1 MDLNEHTLT
10 EAQRTLKRLGIT
22 HLLRAPVAAQE
33 EILPASAAPQAAPRP
48 APPLQQA
55 AQKPAAQANEPLPLL
70 LRSLFHGKQSPV
82 RTMWCYAGLYQDLQ
96 EATNPPRLVVFKK
109 IQESVCQ
116 HLHWQ
121 IKDICSWP
129 TDLDVTTF
137 RKGLDF
143 FNPGIVLLFQTG
155 ETMDKQSSSQDDHL
169 LKQTTRR
176 IVTLPSLDE
185 MARGNQHVKNEAWKI
200 LQTIELRVSSMP
212 EKKMTHKKA
221 GA

>member
-1 MDLNEHTLT
+1 LDLNEHTLT

-22 HLLRAPVAAQE
+22 HFLRPHIVAQE
-33 EILPASAAPQAAPRP
+33 EKLQPSSTLSQAAPKP
-48 APPLQQA
+48 KTPIQNQL
-55 AQKPAAQANEPLPLL
+55 AQKPAAQENEPLPLL

-82 RTMWCYAGLYQDLQ
+82 RTMWSYAGLYQDLQ

-129 TDLDVTTF
+129 LDLDVDTF
-137 RKGLDF
+137 RRGLEL
-143 FNPGIVLLFQTG
+143 FNPRMILLFQTR
-155 ETMDKQSSSQDDHL
+155 ETGDEQPNSQGNRL
-169 LKQTTRR
+169 LEQANCR
-176 IVTLPSLDE
+176 IVTLPSLEE

-200 LQTIELRVSSMP
+200 LQTI
-212 EKKMTHKKA
+212 
-221 GA
+221 

>member
-1 MDLNEHTLT
+1 LDLNEHTLT

-22 HLLRAPVAAQE
+22 HLLRPPIAAQE
-33 EILPASAAPQAAPRP
+33 DTPPAPAAPQAAPQP
-48 APPLQQA
+48 QPPLQSQA

-82 RTMWCYAGLYQDLQ
+82 RTMWCYAGLYRDLQ

-129 TDLDVTTF
+129 TDLDLGAF
-137 RKGLDF
+137 RQGFDF
-143 FNPGIVLLFQTG
+143 FNPGIILLFQTD
-155 ETMDKQSSSQDDHL
+155 ETGHEQSSSLDAHL

-176 IVTLPSLDE
+176 VVTLPSLDE

-200 LQTIELRVSSMP
+200 LQTV
-212 EKKMTHKKA
+212 
-221 GA
+221 

>member
-1 MDLNEHTLT
+1 LDLNEHTLT

-22 HLLRAPVAAQE
+22 HLLRPPVAVQE
-33 EILPASAAPQAAPRP
+33 EILPASAVPQAAPQP
-48 APPLQQA
+48 EPPLQIQS

-82 RTMWCYAGLYQDLQ
+82 RTMWCYAGFYQDMQ

-116 HLHWQ
+116 HLRWQ

-129 TDLDVTTF
+129 TDLDFNTF
-137 RKGLDF
+137 RKGLEF
-143 FNPGIVLLFQTG
+143 FNPSIIILFQTG
-155 ETMDKQSSSQDDHL
+155 EAGYDQPSSQDEHL

-176 IVTLPSLDE
+176 IVTLPSLNE

-200 LQTIELRVSSMP
+200 LQTV
-212 EKKMTHKKA
+212 
-221 GA
+221 

>member
-22 HLLRAPVAAQE
+22 HLLRTPDAAQE
-33 EILPASAAPQAAPRP
+33 EIQPISAAPQAAPQP
-48 APPLQQA
+48 EPPLQNQS
-55 AQKPAAQANEPLPLL
+55 AQKPAALASEPLPLL

-96 EATNPPRLVVFKK
+96 EATNPARLVVFKK

-129 TDLDVTTF
+129 TDLDFNTF
-137 RKGLDF
+137 RKGLEV
-143 FNPGIVLLFQTG
+143 FNPGTIILFQTG
-155 ETMDKQSSSQDDHL
+155 KTGYEQSSSHNDHL
-169 LKQTTRR
+169 LKQTSRH

-185 MARGNQHVKNEAWKI
+185 MARGNQQVKNEAWKI
-200 LQTIELRVSSMP
+200 LQTVSLRLSSAP
-212 EKKMTHKKA
+212 EK
-221 GA
+221 

>member
-1 MDLNEHTLT
+1 LDLNEHTLT

-22 HLLRAPVAAQE
+22 HILRPPVAVQE
-33 EILPASAAPQAAPRP
+33 EILPASAVPQAAPQS
-48 APPLQQA
+48 APPLQNQS
-55 AQKPAAQANEPLPLL
+55 AQKAPAQANEPLPLL

-82 RTMWCYAGLYQDLQ
+82 RTMWSYAGLYQDLQ

-129 TDLDVTTF
+129 LDLDVDTF
-137 RKGLDF
+137 RRGFEL
-143 FNPGIVLLFQTG
+143 FNPRMVLLFQTS
-155 ETMDKQSSSQDDHL
+155 ETGDEQPNSQGNRL
-169 LKQTTRR
+169 LKQANCR
-176 IVTLPSLDE
+176 IVTLPSLEE

-200 LQTIELRVSSMP
+200 LQTI
-212 EKKMTHKKA
+212 
-221 GA
+221 